1 MAKCNSFV
9 HYFTSNVLAMLED
22 DLEEVHKPFCEGSND
37 NFEPEDV
44 EDDNRYTVTNLTS
57 NTIS

>member
-1 MAKCNSFV
+1 
-9 HYFTSNVLAMLED
+9 MLED
-22 DLEEVHKPFCEGSND
+22 DLEVHKPFCEGNND
-37 NFEPEDV
+37 NFKPEDV